1 MATLSNYLRGESVA
15 VVQNDTSSLT
25 LSSVTIIPSTGSDR
39 LLVSGDV
46 VIIVCADTGFPIQ
59 ITLNSDVTYTGAKL
73 NFASTTVKQLI
84 PAGSIVILDKDYKY
98 RSLFRDYTIV
108 THKLFE
114 SGQTHGNTTLIDPSE
129 PSYMKVN
136 AGSTWG
142 DGDTLANSYIN
153 NSIFRSPHE
162 GFKLER
168 VTWDINTD
176 ATTGNNCEFSLWAK
190 PITENG
196 NTATDI
202 ELIDYF
208 SITSQNDSNYVFN
221 RDIVQTGS
229 YDNNVCLIPAFIK
242 TGSTTSS
249 DNFYATLT
257 LLISTDPR
265 Q

>member
-1 MATLSNYLRGESVA
+1 MS
-15 VVQNDTSSLT
+15 
-25 LSSVTIIPSTGSDR
+25 
-39 LLVSGDV
+39 
-46 VIIVCADTGFPIQ
+46 
-59 ITLNSDVTYTGAKL
+59 
-73 NFASTTVKQLI
+73 
-84 PAGSIVILDKDYKY
+84 
-98 RSLFRDYTIV
+98 
-108 THKLFE
+108 
-114 SGQTHGNTTLIDPSE
+114 
-129 PSYMKVN
+129 
-136 AGSTWG
+136 

-168 VTWDINTD
+168 VTWDVNTD
-176 ATTGNNCEFSLWAK
+176 APPERNCEFSLWAK

-202 ELIDYF
+202 ELIDTF
-208 SITSQNDSNYVFN
+208 AITSQNDSNYVFN

-229 YDNNVCLIPAFIK
+229 YDNNVCLIPAFRK
-242 TGSTTSS
+242 TGRASSS

>member
-1 MATLSNYLRGESVA
+1 MATLSNYLRGECVA

-25 LSSVTIIPSTGSDR
+25 LSSITIIPSTGTDR

-114 SGQTHGNTTLIDPSE
+114 SGNTHGNTTLIDPSE
-129 PSYMKVN
+129 PSILKVN
-136 AGSTWG
+136 GGSTWG

-168 VTWDINTD
+168 VTWDVNTD
-176 ATTGNNCEFSLWAK
+176 ATTGHNCEFSLWAK

-196 NTATDI
+196 SSATDI

-229 YDNNVCLIPAFIK
+229 YDNNVCLIPAFRK
-242 TGSTTSS
+242 TGSASSS